1 MIKLLKRINCYR
13 GFKAEKLKESSV
25 ALNNPDRGW
34 FSLYSFDIEEDIDYK
49 KKFKLNDEENLVL
62 VLPDIGAYKNKENI
76 ENALA
81 KLENIIDYFF
91 ENGKSIILRVAYDH
105 LGKGIENEPTY
116 FQIVLKHAEQIAD
129 FVYKH
134 RDKIFIYQGLLIGR
148 WGEMHT
154 SKFIDSS
161 RIRELNA
168 VFDGILANT
177 VYRAVRKPVQWRMV
191 RFQSNIETKVK
202 ADHLGIF
209 NDGMFGSE
217 SDLGTFDCT
226 NKDGSWSKEWNRERE
241 TDLIGKIACSVPV
254 GGEALYGE
262 GFVARNNPV
271 RYVSELSSLKVTY
284 LNGHYDDKLMTYWKN
299 TPFNGKGIWE
309 KSNYYEYIGAHLGYR
324 FVIKDVVSKKVDTNL
339 TLEIT
344 IENSGFASVYKET
357 ELYIIL
363 KDGLG
368 QESKIRFG
376 RDFLNDLE
384 PGKKNT
390 VSVIIPKG
398 NGELFLGAIKMD
410 NGRKICFANENLEN
424 GMVFL
429 GGIHIG

>member
-1 MIKLLKRINCYR
+1 M
-13 GFKAEKLKESSV
+13 
-25 ALNNPDRGW
+25 LNNPDRGW

-49 KKFKLNDEENLVL
+49 KKFKLSAEENLVL

-76 ENALA
+76 ENALT

-105 LGKGIENEPTY
+105 LGKGIENEPSY
-116 FQIVLKHAEQIAD
+116 FQMVLRHAEQIAD

-154 SKFIDSS
+154 SKFIDST
-161 RIRELNA
+161 RIKELNA

-191 RFQSNIETKVK
+191 RFQSNIESGVK

-226 NKDGSWSKEWNRERE
+226 NKDASWSKAWNRENE
-241 TDLIGKIACSVPV
+241 TNLIGKIACTVPM

-262 GFVARNNPV
+262 GFVARNNPD
-271 RYVSELSSLKVTY
+271 RYISELTTLKVTY
-284 LNGHYDDKLMTYWKN
+284 LNGHYDDKLIAYWKK
-299 TPFNGKGIWE
+299 TSFNGKGIWE
-309 KSNYYEYIGAHLGYR
+309 KSTYYEYIGAHLGYR
-324 FVIKDVVSKKVDTNL
+324 FVIKDFVVRKSGEKIEVSI
-339 TLEIT
+339 E
-344 IENSGFASVYKET
+344 IENYGFADIYRETCLFVEISGEEGVLRECFDEKLNSCHPGERKRFTKEIEKATGKLCVYAEH
-357 ELYIIL
+357 
-363 KDGLG
+363 
-368 QESKIRFG
+368 S
-376 RDFLNDLE
+376 
-384 PGKKNT
+384 
-390 VSVIIPKG
+390 G
-398 NGELFLGAIKMD
+398 NKRVYL
-410 NGRKICFANENLEN
+410 ANEPM
-424 GMVFL
+424 MVD
-429 GGIHIG
+429 GGILLGEIVK